1 MSADPAMAE
10 ILHEAEL
17 AARAL
22 RPGEALKLTPVAGG
36 ANNRAWRVEAPSG
49 IFLLKQYYHQPPPA
63 RDRFA
68 SERAF
73 YHYAAARAP
82 QFVPHAVAWDES
94 RRAALFEFV
103 QGRKLKPTEVTDVR
117 VKEAMDFF
125 RALNDPAP
133 AAATELP
140 DAAEACF
147 RVAEHLALV
156 EKRIQRLLAPPATTT
171 AEDDLAR
178 EARKFVATELQPVWW
193 AIELQVLA
201 RARALDDTAPARC
214 VSPSDFGFHNTLL
227 ERSGR
232 LRFFDFEYA
241 GWDDPAKTI
250 GDFLCQ
256 PEIPAGVHRREAV
269 TAAIAALFPQ
279 DEALPERAKVLL
291 PVYQIKWCC
300 ILLNEFLP
308 ADQRRRAF
316 ALSAPTTAARR
327 ERQLARARTAL
338 PV

>member
-1 MSADPAMAE
+1 MSADAAMAE
-10 ILHEAEL
+10 ILREAEQ
-17 AARAL
+17 AAYAL

-73 YHYAAARAP
+73 YQYAAARAP
-82 QFVPHAVAWDES
+82 KFVPRAVAWDKS

-103 QGRKLKPTEVTDVR
+103 QGRKLKPTEVTDTR
-117 VKEAMDFF
+117 VDEAMDFF
-125 RALNDPAP
+125 RALNNPAP
-133 AAATELP
+133 TAATELP

-147 RVAEHLALV
+147 QVAEHLALV
-156 EKRIQRLLAPPATTT
+156 EKRIQRLLAPTANT
-171 AEDDLAR
+171 AEDELAR
-178 EARKFVATELQPVWW
+178 EARKFVATELQPAWR

-227 ERSGR
+227 EKSGR

-256 PEIPAGVHRREAV
+256 PEIPAGLHRREAV

-279 DEALPERAKVLL
+279 DEALSERAKVLL

-327 ERQLARARTAL
+327 ERQLARARASL